1 MKVISQIDAALLDSG
16 KWSWAARRLA
26 GSDTVLP
33 PVSVLL
39 GRLGAFLLMAVAVS
53 RSQVITARMG
63 GPFIATFT
71 LALAVQLPLLRS
83 IKRHPDRKWL
93 AISLLIDLP
102 VLFTALAV
110 TGGLDSPIM
119 ILSVCWVVFGIL
131 AFPIWLATPYAV
143 GVMLVTGV
151 QDSDNKAYR
160 YTSPLFDTLPHATAH
175 MVVAVATGIIVFI
188 SLLIANYRAL
198 NRQVDLESISRIDA
212 LTQLPNRRA
221 FEERFAEMVSLA
233 EACGEEFWVAIVDVD
248 NLKHV
253 NDSFGHETGDIC
265 LVAVATALSEATNG
279 RGNAFRIGGDEFAVL
294 FPIAWSGQILGAL
307 GAFSDRYLRWRRFSS
322 TITVSVGA
330 ARGKGRSA
338 LRAADE
344 ALFKA
349 KSSGR
354 NRLSVNESN
363 P

>member
-1 MKVISQIDAALLDSG
+1 MKTISRIDATLLDSR

-26 GSDTVLP
+26 GSDTMLP
-33 PVSVLL
+33 SVSVLL
-39 GRLGAFLLMAVAVS
+39 GRLAVFLLMAATVS
-53 RSQVITARMG
+53 PSQVIAARMG
-63 GPFIATFT
+63 VPFIAAFT
-71 LALAVQLPLLRS
+71 LALAAQLPLVRS
-83 IKRHPDRKWL
+83 IKRRPDRKWL

-102 VLFTALAV
+102 VLFTALAA

-119 ILSVCWVVFGIL
+119 AISVCWVVFGIL
-131 AFPIWLATPYAV
+131 AFPIWLATPYAL
-143 GVMLVTGV
+143 GVMVLAGI
-151 QDSDNKAYR
+151 QDSDNKAHR
-160 YTSPLFDTLPHATAH
+160 YASPLFDTLPHATAH
-175 MVVAVATGIIVFI
+175 MVVAVATGMIVFI
-188 SLLIANYRAL
+188 SLLIASYRAL
-198 NRQVDLESISRIDA
+198 NYQVDLEGISRIDA

-253 NDSFGHETGDIC
+253 NDSSGHEAGDIC

-294 FPIAWSGQILGAL
+294 FPIAWSEQILGAL
-307 GAFSDRYLRWRRFSS
+307 GAFSDRYLRWRSFSS
-322 TITVSVGA
+322 AITVSVGA

-344 ALFKA
+344 ALYRAKA
-349 KSSGR
+349 LGR
-354 NRLSVNESN
+354 NRLVKASN
-363 P
+363 S